1 MKHMVIVAPLEP
13 LTVGE
18 SFVVPKF
25 PLHMTLLPPFRV
37 ECDWLELSAVVEAI
51 ADGTGCLVVDVVGQE
66 GFGPGGGIMV
76 SLVRATD
83 SLLNVHLGL
92 TEALRP
98 LGWTAQEADYN
109 GSGFR
114 PHITG
119 NNEEQVLRGQHFILG
134 EMAIVEMLDLPTV
147 RATYQLS
154 GEGGPTE

>member
-1 MKHMVIVAPLEP
+1 MVIVAPLEP

-18 SFVVPKF
+18 SFVVSKF
-25 PLHMTLLPPFRV
+25 PLHVTLVPPFRV

-51 ADGTGCLVVDVVGQE
+51 ADDTDRLMADVIGQE
-66 GFGPGGGIMV
+66 GFGPDSGIMV
-76 SLVRATD
+76 SLIRATD
-83 SLLNVHLGL
+83 FLLNVHSVL

-98 LGWTAQEADYN
+98 LGWAAQEAHYN

-119 NNEEQVLRGQHFILG
+119 NNERHVVRGENFILG

-147 RATYQLS
+147 RATYRLS